1 MTLRHISVVSWF
13 LAAGVV
19 VIGLTLHPKSA
30 QRYWVLAA
38 FLIFCGCFILFGSL
52 HALRT
57 NHVRG
62 RFWMASRERSP
73 ASFWFVVISGFV
85 ASFALF
91 IGAVIL

>member
-1 MTLRHISVVSWF
+1 MTLRHISVASWL
-13 LAAGVV
+13 LAAGLIVV
-19 VIGLTLHPKSA
+19 GLTLHPKSE
-30 QRYWVLAA
+30 QQHWVLAA

-57 NHVRG
+57 DHVRG
-62 RFWMASRERSP
+62 RFWTASRKSSP
-73 ASFWFVVISGFV
+73 ASFWFVVTLGIV